1 MTKTRLPL
9 LKFVEDNRRL
19 NRTPNYPG
27 QDRALETMGICFSTT
42 TRRATRTLTL
52 FNRAQATMNRMMSL
66 VHRATEMSLEYISQ
80 PDALGASAE
89 EVKLQ
94 STDFAMMD
102 DDFDGDDD
110 GSSELAPMAQII
122 TSACWLTVKEG
133 SLLTGDAMDSSAT
146 TKIFSP
152 DEITDAGARLMRVLF
167 SVKHTG
173 ALAKTRIAMTALC
186 SRLLRSG
193 DDALTSLPQRWL
205 DEVAERLN
213 RPGQDFRDRVRRS
226 AGLPYAFIAI
236 LLAEPKNQ
244 PRTALA
250 DALPRLLDVASG
262 RTSSSD
268 IPRVHAFNVIRV
280 VFADRDLAHDTTPY
294 AARGV
299 EICIDA
305 FSAPTWEVRRDVTC
319 AHTLIRSFLLRLRWR
334 YRCPRFE
341 RLRLG
346 ARLVPQQH
354 QQSSDEERARIIRV
368 RSDIWTRHVF
378 VSSRVRSTDAS
389 FVCFFQHP
397 RRLKTRRHSRTPRCS
412 PRCADT

>member
-1 MTKTRLPL
+1 
-9 LKFVEDNRRL
+9 
-19 NRTPNYPG
+19 
-27 QDRALETMGICFSTT
+27 
-42 TRRATRTLTL
+42 
-52 FNRAQATMNRMMSL
+52 MNRMMSL

-94 STDFAMMD
+94 STDFAMID
-102 DDFDGDDD
+102 DDLDGEDED
-110 GSSELAPMAQII
+110 SSELAPMAQII

-152 DEITDAGARLMRVLF
+152 DEITAAGARLMRVLF

-250 DALPRLLDVASG
+250 DALPRLLDVAAG

-268 IPRVHAFNVIRV
+268 IARVHA
-280 VFADRDLAHDTTPY
+280 
-294 AARGV
+294 
-299 EICIDA
+299 
-305 FSAPTWEVRRDVTC
+305 
-319 AHTLIRSFLLRLRWR
+319 
-334 YRCPRFE
+334 
-341 RLRLG
+341 
-346 ARLVPQQH
+346 
-354 QQSSDEERARIIRV
+354 
-368 RSDIWTRHVF
+368 
-378 VSSRVRSTDAS
+378 
-389 FVCFFQHP
+389 
-397 RRLKTRRHSRTPRCS
+397 
-412 PRCADT
+412 